1 MKRID
6 SLMAETGAA
15 ESREQ
20 ARRLIIAGAVLVNDR
35 KAIKPS
41 EQVAE
46 GSRIEILR
54 ESPYVSRGGF
64 KLEKALKEFG
74 ISPKGCNAADIGAST
89 GGFTDCLLQNGAAR
103 VYAVDVGYGQLHQK
117 LRNDPRVVVM
127 ERTNA
132 RYLTPDM
139 FPGPL
144 QFATVDV
151 AFISLKLI
159 LPPLVNCLEEAADV
173 VALVKPQF
181 EAEPRLVKKGVV
193 RDAAVHARVL
203 NGILDWLR
211 SQPVSV
217 KGLSWSPITGPKG
230 NIEFL
235 LYLKKSDEEGITP
248 DVDALVKEAHEEVKR
263 NPNLEEQP
271 LI

>member
-1 MKRID
+1 MKRLD
-6 SLMAETGAA
+6 ALMAESGLA
-15 ESREQ
+15 ESRER
-20 ARRLIIAGAVLVNDR
+20 ARRLIIAGAVLVNGR
-35 KAIKPS
+35 KAVKPS

-46 GSRIEILR
+46 GARIEVLR

-64 KLEKALKEFG
+64 KLEKALDEFG
-74 ISPKGCNAADIGAST
+74 IGPEGRAAIDIGAST
-89 GGFTDCLLQNGAAR
+89 GGFTDCLLQRGAAR

-117 LRNDPRVVVM
+117 LREDPRVIVM

-139 FPGPL
+139 FPEAIRL
-144 QFATVDV
+144 ATVDV

-159 LPPLVNCLEEAADV
+159 LPALIPCMAGGADV

-181 EAEPRLVKKGVV
+181 EAGPRLVKKGVV
-193 RDAAVHARVL
+193 RDAAVHAKVL
-203 NGILDWLR
+203 NDILEWLR
-211 SQPVSV
+211 GQPVSV

-235 LYLKKSDEEGITP
+235 LYVINAGEAWEKSDVEA
-248 DVDALVKEAHEEVKR
+248 VVKRAHEEAKR
-263 NPNLEEQP
+263 NPDLCD
-271 LI
+271 

>member
-1 MKRID
+1 MKRLD
-6 SLMAETGAA
+6 ALMAETGAA

-20 ARRLIIAGAVLVNDR
+20 ARKLILAGAVLVNGR

-41 EQVAE
+41 EQAAE
-46 GSRIEILR
+46 GARIEVLK
-54 ESPYVSRGGF
+54 EPPYVSRGGF
-64 KLEKALKEFG
+64 KLEKALKEFSINPNG
-74 ISPKGCNAADIGAST
+74 RTAIDVGAST
-89 GGFTDCLLQNGAAR
+89 GGFTDCLLQNGAAK
-103 VYAVDVGYGQLHQK
+103 VWAVDVGYGQLHQK
-117 LRNDPRVVVM
+117 LRNDPRVAVL

-139 FPGPL
+139 FQDPI

-159 LPPLVNCLEEAADV
+159 LPPLINCLEEAADA

-181 EAEPRLVKKGVV
+181 EAGRRLVKKGVV
-193 RDAAVHARVL
+193 RDAAVHAKVL
-203 NGILDWLR
+203 NDILEWLK

-235 LYLKKSDEEGITP
+235 VYMKKEIKEWVMP
-248 DVDALVKEAHEEVKR
+248 DVEGAVKRAHEETRR
-263 NPNLEEQP
+263 NMGMES
-271 LI
+271 

>member
-1 MKRID
+1 MKRLD
-6 SLMAETGAA
+6 SLVAEKGLA

-20 ARRLIIAGAVLVNDR
+20 ARRLIIAGAVLVGGR
-35 KAIKPS
+35 KAVKPS
-41 EQVAE
+41 EQADE
-46 GSRIEILR
+46 SACIEVLK

-64 KLEKALKEFG
+64 KLEKALKEFN
-74 ISPKGCNAADIGAST
+74 IDPKGCDAADIGAST
-89 GGFTDCLLQNGAAR
+89 GGFTDCLLQCGAAK

-117 LRNDPRVVVM
+117 LRNDPRVIVL

-139 FPGPL
+139 FPEPVRL
-144 QFATVDV
+144 ATVDV

-159 LPPLVNCLEEAADV
+159 LPPLMHCLEEAADV

-181 EAEPRLVKKGVV
+181 EAGPKSVKKGVV
-193 RDAAVHARVL
+193 RDAAVHAKVL
-203 NGILDWLR
+203 NDILEWLK

-235 LYLKKSDEEGITP
+235 LHIRKSAETWVKP
-248 DVDALVKEAHEEVKR
+248 DVDALVERAHGEARR
-263 NPNLEEQP
+263 NPVLED
-271 LI
+271 

>member
-1 MKRID
+1 VKRLD

-20 ARRLIIAGAVLVNDR
+20 AHRLILAGAVLVGGR

-46 GSRIEILR
+46 GALIEVLH

-74 ISPKGCNAADIGAST
+74 INAKGCTAVDVGAST
-89 GGFTDCLLQNGAAR
+89 GGFTDCLLQNGAIK

-117 LRNDPRVVVM
+117 LRNDARVVVM

-132 RYLTPDM
+132 RYMTSDL
-139 FPGPL
+139 FPEPIQL
-144 QFATVDV
+144 ATIDV

-159 LPPLVNCLEEAADV
+159 LPPLLACVKEGADII
-173 VALVKPQF
+173 ALVKPQF
-181 EAEPRLVKKGVV
+181 EAEARLVKKGVV
-193 RDAAVHARVL
+193 RDAAVHEKVL
-203 NGILDWLR
+203 KGILDWLKT
-211 SQPVSV
+211 QPVCV

-235 LYLKKSDEEGITP
+235 LYVVKEEGESIAL
-248 DVDALVKEAHEEVKR
+248 DVEGLVERAHKGVKR
-263 NPNLEEQP
+263 NPSEE
-271 LI
+271 

>member
-1 MKRID
+1 VKRLD

-20 ARRLIIAGAVLVNDR
+20 ARKLVIAGAVLVDGR
-35 KAIKPS
+35 KAVKPS

-46 GSRIEILR
+46 TARIEVLK
-54 ESPYVSRGGF
+54 EPPYVSRGGF

-74 ISPKGCNAADIGAST
+74 ISPKGRIVIDVGAST
-89 GGFTDCLLQNGAAR
+89 GGFTDCMLQSGAAK
-103 VYAVDVGYGQLHQK
+103 VFAVDVGYGQLHQK
-117 LRNDPRVVVM
+117 LREDPRVAVM

-139 FPGPL
+139 FDSPL
-144 QFATVDV
+144 QFATIDV
-151 AFISLKLI
+151 AFISLRLI
-159 LPPLVNCLEEAADV
+159 LPPLLDCLEEAADV

-181 EAEPRLVKKGVV
+181 EAGPRLVKKGVV
-193 RDAAVHARVL
+193 RDAAVHAKVL
-203 NGILDWLR
+203 NDLLDWLKD
-211 SQPVSV
+211 QPASV

-235 LYLKKSDEEGITP
+235 LYLTKAGEAWEMP
-248 DVDALVKEAHEEVKR
+248 DVEEVVKRAHEEAKR
-263 NPNLEEQP
+263 NPALEN
-271 LI
+271 

>member
-1 MKRID
+1 MKRLD
-6 SLMAETGAA
+6 SLVAEKGLA

-20 ARRLIIAGAVLVNDR
+20 ARKLIIAGAVLVNDR
-35 KAIKPS
+35 KAVKPS

-46 GSRIEILR
+46 GSRIEVLK

-64 KLEKALKEFG
+64 KLEKALKEFS
-74 ISPKGCNAADIGAST
+74 IDPRGCTAADIGAST
-89 GGFTDCLLQNGAAR
+89 GGFTDCLLQRGASK

-117 LRNDPRVVVM
+117 IRNDARVAVM

-132 RYLTPDM
+132 RYLTPGM
-139 FPGPL
+139 FPEPIRL
-144 QFATVDV
+144 ATVDV

-159 LPPLVNCLEEAADV
+159 LPALLPCLADGADI

-181 EAEPRLVKKGVV
+181 EAEPKFVKKGVV
-193 RDAAVHARVL
+193 RDAAVHAKVL
-203 NGILDWLR
+203 DDLLNWLKG
-211 SQPVSV
+211 QTVSV

-235 LYLKKSDEEGITP
+235 LHIRKSGEAWGIP
-248 DVDALVKEAHEEVKR
+248 DVVALVKQAHEDVKR
-263 NPNLEEQP
+263 NPVFDS
-271 LI
+271 